1 MDKNTTPTYAYLKSC
16 PLCGGDMKLEKIIE
30 SYGMDGSYSN
40 WKLSCTKC
48 GMTKEYAA
56 DNFYGRKYSTKEE
69 VIDDWN
75 KRSNNDN

>member
-1 MDKNTTPTYAYLKSC
+1 MSELKSC
-16 PLCGGDMKLEKIIE
+16 PLCGGNMKLEKIIE
-30 SYGMDGSYSN
+30 SHGMDGSCSN

-48 GMTKEYAA
+48 GITKKYAA

-75 KRSNNDN
+75 KLKQEPQEMRLGLY